1 MIESIKVRMVDSAK
15 ARAVLEN
22 KVREVKGLAR
32 DLISVRPPN
41 AQDRFYLLRELRKSL
56 KELEDYRHVVVTEQE
71 ELGL

>member
-1 MIESIKVRMVDSAK
+1 MIESIKVRMIDSDK

-32 DLISVRPPN
+32 DLISVRPPSE
-41 AQDRFYLLRELRKSL
+41 QDRFYLLRQLRKSL